1 MHSSA
6 TRGAIVLEMGVALL
20 TLFVG
25 LYIALRHVAQDGGMA
40 TVHDHQLAVFADHLA
55 HDLENI
61 ERPGV
66 QTFLPWFQEVY
77 CLDRRP
83 VEYIMA
89 GNERLDSNHVPTLVV
104 RGREGTCFSFA
115 RVEVLYALAPEAATR
130 ALLDSGP
137 ASGFKDGIVDAYAR
151 GALREA
157 FGRLTPTEVL
167 LSNAKQAAT
176 LAAKEDLERS
186 LQRHGLTVL
195 EVSVSKPTFSGKYEE
210 TISRRKVADQDAFK
224 VNVERTQMLAG
235 RTAILEQARKEK
247 ELELERMRETLQSSI
262 RKALRDQELTRYEAD
277 RKQSDRS
284 LASGLALAEN
294 QAEAQALRV
303 ELERSTAA
311 LRDQE
316 QTLRASQAA
325 ALDQRRRELQLEQ
338 AKMRDGQ
345 KAELVQTQQ
354 GFDEALQ
361 GAHSAKLAKVLE
373 AELQLAADQREAQV
387 LMEVA
392 QLDAQGFQAQTN
404 AFAAHGVAAVRAAL
418 VDKLMGISFEIAPTP
433 HLPTPNQA
441 QAIAYSKPIQ

>member
-6 TRGAIVLEMGVALL
+6 TRGAIILEMGVALL
-20 TLFVG
+20 TLFSG
-25 LYIALRHVAQDGGMA
+25 LYFALRHVAQDGGMA
-40 TVHDHQLAVFADHLA
+40 TVHDHQLAVFADHLG

-89 GNERLDSNHVPTLVV
+89 GSERLDSNHVPTLVV

-115 RVEVLYALAPEAATR
+115 RVEVLYALEPEAATR

-151 GALREA
+151 GALRAA

-186 LQRHGLTVL
+186 LKRHGLTVL

-224 VNVERTQMLAG
+224 INVEREQMLAG

-262 RKALRDQELTRYEAD
+262 QKALRDQELTRYEAD

-311 LRDQE
+311 LRAQE
-316 QTLRASQAA
+316 QAFQGSQSA
-325 ALDQRRRELQLEQ
+325 ALDQRRRELELEQ
-338 AKMRDGQ
+338 AKIRDGQ
-345 KAELVQTQQ
+345 QAGLIQTQQ

-361 GAHSAKLAKVLE
+361 VARSTKLATVLK
-373 AELQLAADQREAQV
+373 AQLDLAADQREAQV
-387 LMEVA
+387 LSEVA
-392 QLDAQGFQAQTN
+392 QLDAQAFQAQTN

-418 VDKLMGISFEIAPTP
+418 INKLIEISFEIAPTP

-441 QAIAYSKPIQ
+441 QVIAYSKPIQ